1 MNKSFNGDS
10 KQTAFASP
18 YSPKFLK
25 HTSSLNSLSSSFRLG
40 ESAVRFA
47 DLAMKSSARS
57 FGINPTFNIN
67 LEYSGSGGGG
77 RKKVSQN
84 MASKS
89 NSNDGSNG
97 SGNGSGRNGRDS
109 KYGSNSRS
117 GRFDQF
123 PKRSSTSRIDYTTG
137 IRSDFVINTRQLG
150 NNEYSPCYIL
160 NGALFPAI
168 NESKSGSKDSYFMNI
183 LRSDIYENY
192 LSLVYN
198 RSGYQSRKHFT
209 SSSFFDYT
217 LTICNALEV
226 FYCIDSILS
235 YNENSHGR
243 NYGLSILKDTLS
255 AEVQSEFA
263 RLTDK
268 LSNHCINPNIKN
280 FISFMYQNFSFGE
293 TEDSAVIRLGYRRL
307 LYPDPKSKSLADNM
321 KASYIRQVS
330 DSLSEFTDIS
340 NVYLRAVPE
349 HVIDLTPSCE
359 GILFNSEFCNFWHN
373 CDIACFNSNVNA
385 VEHSRQAK
393 FISSRLRYGTLDA
406 EPDGWSVAL
415 SSIFINQVTQP
426 GIWKS
431 NDIFTDLDD
440 DSKTSLLALQDGQFK
455 GCLEE
460 ELASGSGIYS
470 VPVRN
475 DYYSGVKLANFV
487 IPGSKIV
494 QSFDCE
500 HAQVKAY
507 SLIRILFDVS
517 GIPLRSY

>member
-1 MNKSFNGDS
+1 MR
-10 KQTAFASP
+10 
-18 YSPKFLK
+18 
-25 HTSSLNSLSSSFRLG
+25 SSG
-40 ESAVRFA
+40 
-47 DLAMKSSARS
+47 RS

-67 LEYSGSGGGG
+67 LEFSGSGGRG
-77 RKKVSQN
+77 RNKVGLN

-89 NSNDGSNG
+89 DSGDGSIG
-97 SGNGSGRNGRDS
+97 SGNGGGRNGRDS
-109 KYGSNSRS
+109 KNGSNGRA

-150 NNEYSPCYIL
+150 NREYSPCYIL

-168 NESKSGSKDSYFMNI
+168 DEDKSGNNESYFMDI
-183 LRSDIYENY
+183 LKTDVFENY
-192 LSLVYN
+192 LSLIYN
-198 RSGYQSRKHFT
+198 RLGYQGKKDFT
-209 SSSFFDYT
+209 ASAFYDYT
-217 LTICNALEV
+217 LTICNALEL

-243 NYGLSILKDTLS
+243 NYGLSILRDTLS

-263 RLTDK
+263 RLNNK
-268 LSNHCINPNIKN
+268 LTNHCINPNIKN

-293 TEDSAVIRLGYRRL
+293 AEDSAVIRLGYRRL
-307 LYPDPKSKSLADNM
+307 LYPDPRSKSLADNM

-330 DSLSEFTDIS
+330 DSLSEWTDIS
-340 NVYLRAVPE
+340 NVYLRAIPE

-373 CDIACFNSNVNA
+373 SDIACYNSNSDS

-393 FISSRLRYGTLDA
+393 SITSRLRYGTLDT

-415 SSIFINQVTQP
+415 SSILINQITQP
-426 GIWKS
+426 GLWKS
-431 NDIFTDLDD
+431 NDIFVDLDD

-470 VPVRN
+470 VPVTAT
-475 DYYSGVKLANFV
+475 YYSGVRLANFI
-487 IPGSKIV
+487 IPGTKIV

-500 HAQVKAY
+500 HAQIKAY
-507 SLIRILFDVS
+507 ALIRILFDVS
-517 GIPLRSY
+517 GIPLKSHH